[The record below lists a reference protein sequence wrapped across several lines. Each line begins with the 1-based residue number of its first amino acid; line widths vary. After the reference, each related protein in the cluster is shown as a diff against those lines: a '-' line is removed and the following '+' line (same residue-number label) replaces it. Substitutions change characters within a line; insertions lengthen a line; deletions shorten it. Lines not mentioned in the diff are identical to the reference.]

1 MCDDYHD
8 DRHSITIANRHPSL
22 TFRATEFRHG
32 PVAPAIGKNGQVMDL
47 NNTIKK
53 SVLRCFGRKAQNV
66 IQKQEIKSRFI

>member
-53 SVLRCFGRKAQNV
+53 KKCFGMFWEKSSKCHTKAGY
-66 IQKQEIKSRFI
+66 QK